1 MTCRQT
7 INRQMLLPRRRVKI
21 VPIGAMDV
29 LLHNQSPEQFF
40 KPEISWWKKLLKIKK

>member
-21 VPIGAMDV
+21 TPIGASD
-29 LLHNQSPEQFF
+29 LLTSEGGIKF
-40 KPEISWWKKLLKIKK
+40 KSVRKWWKKILKIKK

>member
-21 VPIGAMDV
+21 TPIGASD
-29 LLHNQSPEQFF
+29 LLTSEGGIKLKSAGN
-40 KPEISWWKKLLKIKK
+40 WWKMILKIKK